1 MGVRGP
7 QGPRGPTGPR
17 VSIAVIFQELHKSND
32 LSSWEKNMNHDLSL
46 IILTSIQKSF

>member
-17 VSIAVIFQELHKSND
+17 VSIAVMFQELHKGSD
-32 LSSWEKNMNHDLSL
+32 LSFISSWEKNMNHDLS
-46 IILTSIQKSF
+46 

>member
-17 VSIAVIFQELHKSND
+17 VSIAVMFQELHKSIRFI
-32 LSSWEKNMNHDLSL
+32 LGEKYES
-46 IILTSIQKSF
+46 